1 MVIDQLGPVIA
12 PTLIDNACA
21 ESNISMLRANINGY
35 TLKMHQFNDVCVCV
49 MIIDVSR
56 PLLCTW

>member
-1 MVIDQLGPVIA
+1 MVIDQLGLVID

-49 MIIDVSR
+49 CDDDN
-56 PLLCTW
+56 